1 MSKLFDYYG
10 IKISS
15 GEYIFR
21 EGDDASFLYMIHKG
35 KVEISKAMGD
45 RKEILQVLNEGEF
58 LGEMAIIDSLP
69 RSADAMALEDCEL
82 IRMDDESFDASIK
95 DNHKFALSVIHCL
108 SDRLRQTSNAVTVVS
123 DSNRIQMLRVEL
135 LKEFIQN
142 GKRDKM
148 GKWILLDLDAFREK
162 FTSENMWDTKY
173 FNYVMEKLLEKGTI
187 KLKKDQ
193 NKKDWAA
200 YKI

>member
-10 IKISS
+10 IKIDK

-35 KVEISKAMGD
+35 QVEISKSKGD
-45 RKEILQVLNEGEF
+45 RKEVLQVLKEGEF

-82 IRMDDESFDASIK
+82 IRMDDESFDSSIK
-95 DNHKFALSVIHCL
+95 DNHTFALSVIHCL

-123 DSNRIQMLRVEL
+123 ENSKIQLLQIEL
-135 LKEFIQN
+135 FCQTWDRQMDIHLFHTQSV
-142 GKRDKM
+142 
-148 GKWILLDLDAFREK
+148 LLAFL
-162 FTSENMWDTKY
+162 
-173 FNYVMEKLLEKGTI
+173 VMI
-187 KLKKDQ
+187 KHL
-193 NKKDWAA
+193 
-200 YKI
+200 